1 MKVNKKGV
9 LAVGAL
15 VATSMLALAGCASG
29 GGETPSSGSTG
40 GATTGELT
48 VWVDAD
54 RARALDDVAKA
65 FQDEKG
71 VKVNLVVKDYGKIQ
85 EEFSAQVPTGKGP
98 DITIGGHDW
107 LGAFVTD
114 GLVAP
119 VELGDKAGEFEKIAI
134 EAVTYDGNT
143 YGLPY
148 AIENIALLRNTALAD
163 STPATFDEMIAKGQ
177 AAGVDY
183 PFVVGLDPSNSDP
196 YHLYP
201 FQTSFGNAVFGRNAD
216 GSYDPSQLTIGDEAG
231 QAFGAWLTAQGDTG
245 TKVLNLNLSGDLAK
259 EAFNAG
265 KSPYFLTGPWN
276 VADAQAA
283 GIDVS
288 VDAIPSAGGQD
299 AQPFAGVQAFFLSAK
314 STNALIA
321 NEFLVNYIATPD
333 VQTALFE
340 AGGRPPALTASFEA
354 AQSDPIVAGF
364 ATVGANAVPM
374 PSIPQMQSVWDDWG
388 KTEVALI
395 KGGVDPAAEWTKMAE
410 LIQAKI
416 G

>member
-1 MKVNKKGV
+1 MKVNKKGMV
-9 LAVGAL
+9 ATGLL
-15 VATSMLALAGCASG
+15 VAASMLTLAGCAG
-29 GGETPSSGSTG
+29 G
-40 GATTGELT
+40 GATPAPTESGAASGGELT

-54 RARALDDVAKA
+54 RARALEDVAKT

-71 VKVNLVVKDYGKIQ
+71 VKVNLVVKDYGKVRD
-85 EEFSAQVPTGKGP
+85 EFTAQVPTGKGP
-98 DITIGGHDW
+98 DITLGGHDW
-107 LGAFVTD
+107 IGAFVKD
-114 GLVAP
+114 GIVAP
-119 VELGDKAGEFEKIAI
+119 VELGDKAGEFENVAI
-134 EAVTYDGNT
+134 EAVSYDGKT

-148 AIENIALLRNTALAD
+148 AIENIAILRNTALAD

-177 AAGVDY
+177 AAAVDY
-183 PFVVGLDPSNSDP
+183 PFVVGLDPQAADP

-201 FQTSFGNAVFGRNAD
+201 FQTSFGSSVFARNAD
-216 GSYDPSQLTIGDEAG
+216 GSYDPAQLTIGDEAG
-231 QAFGAWLTAQGDTG
+231 QAFAAWLASQGDAG

-288 VDAIPSAGGQD
+288 VDAIPSAGGSD

-314 STNALIA
+314 SNNALLA
-321 NEFLVNYIATPD
+321 NEFLVNYIATPA

-340 AGGRPPALTASFEA
+340 AGGRPPALSESFTA

-374 PSIPQMQSVWDDWG
+374 PSIPQMGSVWDDWG
-388 KTEVALI
+388 KTQAALI
-395 KGGVDPAAEWTKMAE
+395 KGAADPAAEWAAMAE
-410 LIQAKI
+410 AIKGKL